1 MSPKVGEIDGIEVSI
16 KSSEH
21 GNPHVHAWHQGD
33 KVKIFIQTLGIE
45 SGGLP
50 RQQMK
55 KLKTWI
61 RDNEEYLM
69 EQWDKTVNSL

>member
-45 SGGLP
+45 SG
-50 RQQMK
+50 
-55 KLKTWI
+55 
-61 RDNEEYLM
+61 
-69 EQWDKTVNSL
+69 